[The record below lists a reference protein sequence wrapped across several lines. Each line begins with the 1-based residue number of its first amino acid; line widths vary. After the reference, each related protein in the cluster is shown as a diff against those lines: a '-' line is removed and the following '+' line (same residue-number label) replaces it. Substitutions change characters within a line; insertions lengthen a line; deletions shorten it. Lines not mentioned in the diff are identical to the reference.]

1 MKFTRGVD
9 EVEDSR
15 RTRTFTKF
23 TAMVWLMQNGQK
35 FGSVLW
41 RMLEWK
47 SMSMKELHTQPI
59 TKVSP

>member
-1 MKFTRGVD
+1 MKWRTHVGQGPSQNLQQW
-9 EVEDSR
+9 SR
-15 RTRTFTKF
+15 
-23 TAMVWLMQNGQK
+23 LMQNGQK